1 MIEFH
6 SSIVEGGEVKTY
18 QLDEPTTVAEW
29 CYANGIDRI
38 PGHLE
43 SRPLAIFVDGVQLHP
58 FAWHGCKID
67 NSTAVEIIRVPLGT
81 DPFSITFALIFG
93 AKAALKALMPKLPS
107 QSGGNNRSGQGL
119 DEANA
124 KGNKV
129 RLNSIRVQCFGQN
142 TSRYPDLAT
151 AGRRYF
157 AGPREQRVELCM
169 FVGEGEYQIPSSRVL
184 VAETPFNVLGDDA
197 TYEIYSPGE
206 SLAGDPAHLNWY
218 PAPEVGPSSSGS
230 PGLELT
236 LSTTLTQ
243 SVTASVL
250 NFSAKTIG
258 IPSGSGSFPVD
269 WTAGLLIRVG
279 SPYPYTVADGTGTGG
294 RDVISGDIAQLGL
307 PTGAVIEIQGSN
319 AGTYTIF
326 AQTSTTLE
334 LNYLG
339 GAPATGLTLGS
350 LTMVIGY
357 PGLRYRIVTNTP
369 QLLTVDRLLENGDT
383 DLSWA
388 GWAARSTSQGAV
400 VLDSSNFTGGYR
412 GPFAA
417 CPSGELVDAIEWSV
431 LFTTLLKISSS
442 TGAESNAISAH
453 QFEYRDMALGGAWT
467 VLVKNMTANSMDA
480 VGFTFREVLP
490 YPMRPECRIKRLPPP
505 PQPSPE
511 NNKDDSQWYSLY
523 GLISGKSPT
532 SYAGMTMM
540 TANIRG
546 GDRLSTSAESLVS
559 MECIRIL
566 PVLRGGV
573 WQSPQPTREISAA
586 VGQICRDAGYSDT
599 EDLDIVEL
607 ERLETERWTPRGEYY
622 DKVVFE
628 QDTVKGYLLQAL
640 IPGFSELTIDRGV
653 LVPVCDMPRGESFD
667 HVYNP
672 RVMLKPLVRNF
683 VGGGLPD
690 QFDGVDVEYF
700 DAITKQNE
708 TVQCRLEL
716 SPGVWEPG
724 VKVKKEK
731 LEGVTDRT
739 RAWRYGMRVRRG
751 YLYRQETYEFETEL
765 AGLNSSYFSYA
776 GLGDSTPNRGQ
787 NAEVVSHSIGGGGVV
802 TLGVSVKL
810 DWSKQGTYKVLVRR
824 KDGTASGPYTATR
837 VSDKSF
843 TIPTLDFV
851 PELHTA
857 AMAPI
862 IQFGHSD
869 KWVYPAIITEVRPK
883 GTRTCALKAV
893 KYDVRMYADDDNF
906 PPSWA

>member
-1 MIEFH
+1 MIEVH
-6 SSIVEGGEVKTY
+6 SSAIKGGITETH
-18 QLDEPTTVAEW
+18 QLSEPTTLAEW
-29 CYANGIDRI
+29 FYTNGIDRT

-43 SRPLAIFVDGVQLHP
+43 SRPIAVFVDGVQLHP

-67 NSTAVEIIRVPLGT
+67 NSTPVEIVRVPLGT

-107 QSGGNNRSGQGL
+107 QNGGNNRNGKGL
-119 DEANA
+119 DEANS

-142 TSRYPDLAT
+142 TARYPDLAT

-157 AGPREQRVELCM
+157 AAPREQRVELCL
-169 FVGEGEYQIPSSRVL
+169 FVGEGQYQIPASRVL

-197 TYEIYSPGE
+197 SYSIYEPGE

-236 LSTTLTQ
+236 VSTALTS
-243 SVTASVL
+243 SVTASSMT
-250 NFSAKTIG
+250 FSAKTVA
-258 IPSGSGSFPVD
+258 IPSGSGSFPAD
-269 WTAGLLIRVG
+269 WTANLLIRIAA
-279 SPYPYTVADGTGTGG
+279 PYPYTIDDGTGTGG
-294 RDVISGDIAQLGL
+294 RDVINGQISQLGI
-307 PTGAVIEIQGSN
+307 PTGAIIEIAGAN
-319 AGTYTIF
+319 AGTYTVF
-326 AQTSTTLE
+326 SQTATTMQ

-339 GAPATGLTLGS
+339 GAAATGLQLGS
-350 LTMVIGY
+350 VTMVIGY
-357 PGLRYRIVTNTP
+357 PGLRYKVVSRAA
-369 QLLTVDRLLENGDT
+369 QLLTVERLLEDGSDDT
-383 DLSWA
+383 VWA
-388 GWAARSTSQGAV
+388 GWPDRTTNQAQIL
-400 VLDSSNFTGGYR
+400 LDSSNFSGGYR
-412 GPFAA
+412 GPFPA
-417 CPSGELVDAIEWSV
+417 CPAGELVDAIEWSV
-431 LFTTLLKISSS
+431 LFTTLIGIGRDGFEYQASSQ
-442 TGAESNAISAH
+442 H

-467 VLVKNMTANSMDA
+467 TLVKTMSNKSMDS
-480 VGFTFREVLP
+480 VGYTFRQVLP
-490 YPMRPECRIKRLPPP
+490 YPMRAECRIKRIAATN
-505 PQPSPE
+505 SE
-511 NNKDDSQWYSLY
+511 FKDDSQWYSLY

-540 TANIRG
+540 TCNIRG
-546 GDRLSTSAESLVS
+546 GDRLSTSAENLVS
-559 MECIRIL
+559 LECIRIL

-573 WQSPQPTREISAA
+573 WQAAEPTREISAA

-599 EDLDIVEL
+599 DDLDIVEL

-622 DKVVFE
+622 DKIVIE

-667 HVYNP
+667 HIYNP
-672 RVMLKPLVRNF
+672 RVMLKPLTRTF

-708 TVQCRLEL
+708 TVKCRLA
-716 SPGVWEPG
+716 GDVG

-731 LEGVTDRT
+731 VEGITDRT

-765 AGLNSSYFSYA
+765 GGLNSSYWSYA

-787 NAEVVSHSIGGGGVV
+787 NAEVVSYSVGVGGIV

-810 DWSKQGTYKVLVRR
+810 DWSKPGTYKVLVRR

-837 VSDKSF
+837 VTDKSF

-851 PELHTA
+851 PEFQTA

-862 IQFGHSD
+862 VQFGHSD

-883 GTRTCALKAV
+883 GAKTCALKAV
-893 KYDVRMYADDDNF
+893 KYDERMYDDDDNF
-906 PPSWA
+906 PPAEA